1 MSSYKAP
8 ERNTAAFISSYHPKK
23 VIATDHTHS
32 SIVSGDVKASGDNTF
47 SGSNTYTDANPVKY
61 TTNSNTTSLLFE
73 KDGEASVNASIAFRV
88 DETYGDVNGQLTMS
102 AHKLVL
108 EGADGATADSV
119 IIDNGIA
126 TFAALPVCSATPSSD
141 TQLTTKAYVDSVGG
155 VSLSADNTFS
165 GENTFSDDTAFSTQI
180 VIGSPSRNDN
190 ETNSLGKLVCA
201 GPLSTP
207 STDFSS
213 STAILRVTASN
224 ATNGLQ
230 MGVGGDSYSYEPW
243 IQGSFDNST
252 SGSSSHDS
260 KKIRLNPAG
269 SNIVVN
275 GTEVSSD
282 DRVKINETI
291 IRSATST
298 LMKLKPQ
305 TYTRYAGMDAS
316 GQVDLNSWSV
326 FESGLITQE
335 VYYDAPELR
344 HLVNVPSDADLSGN
358 AIQTSI
364 DPQIDPDYSNWGSS
378 IATLNYTGLIS
389 YLIKSNQEQE
399 THIQSL
405 ETRIAALEHA

>member
-1 MSSYKAP
+1 
-8 ERNTAAFISSYHPKK
+8 
-23 VIATDHTHS
+23 
-32 SIVSGDVKASGDNTF
+32 
-47 SGSNTYTDANPVKY
+47 
-61 TTNSNTTSLLFE
+61 
-73 KDGEASVNASIAFRV
+73 
-88 DETYGDVNGQLTMS
+88 
-102 AHKLVL
+102 
-108 EGADGATADSV
+108 
-119 IIDNGIA
+119 
-126 TFAALPVCSATPSSD
+126 
-141 TQLTTKAYVDSVGG
+141 LTTKAYVDSVGG

-282 DRVKINETI
+282 DRVKINETVI
-291 IRSATST
+291 TSATST

-358 AIQTSI
+358 AIQTNN
-364 DPQIDPDYSNWGSS
+364 DPQTDPDYSNWGSS